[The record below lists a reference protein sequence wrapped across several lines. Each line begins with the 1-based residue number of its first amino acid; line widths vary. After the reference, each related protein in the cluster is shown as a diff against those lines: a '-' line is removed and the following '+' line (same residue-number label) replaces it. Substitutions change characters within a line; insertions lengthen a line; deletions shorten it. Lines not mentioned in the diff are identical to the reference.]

1 MPTPDV
7 FAAPAAGCELV
18 FKFGDGATP
27 TEGFT
32 SECAINTT
40 QSLEVVME
48 WVTSWRRA
56 CNNPSAP
63 ARAKRRAKSIDIKFS
78 GGGSAD
84 LASASKLLQLAAAGK
99 PFNGKAI
106 TGGTGGVT
114 ITGSWGIETITLGGA
129 SEEDQ
134 DFSISLS
141 IADTNFTIV
150 TNT

>member
-18 FKFGDGATP
+18 FKFGDGVTP

-40 QSLEVVME
+40 QSVELVME
-48 WVTSWRRA
+48 WATSWRKA

-78 GGGSAD
+78 GSGSAD
-84 LASASKLLQLAAAGK
+84 LTSASKLFQLAALGK

-106 TGGTGGVT
+106 TGGVGGLT
-114 ITGSWGIETITLGGA
+114 ITGSWAIESITIGGA

-141 IADTNFTIV
+141 IADPGFTIV
-150 TNT
+150 TNA